1 MGWGHSGAKVRGFY
15 LRGVPAVPWYGR
27 AFDSRQNSGGNSW
40 AFCMGGDDPVFLL
53 HLSTFSNIRFCVKD
67 VITNMDI
74 NLKIFFLQK
83 FSSSSARCHCFHL
96 VTIAIKSLNFQKK
109 KKKKKN
115 KLQNV
120 LVQL

>member
-1 MGWGHSGAKVRGFY
+1 
-15 LRGVPAVPWYGR
+15 
-27 AFDSRQNSGGNSW
+27 
-40 AFCMGGDDPVFLL
+40 MGGDDPVFLL
-53 HLSTFSNIRFCVKD
+53 HLSTFSNIRFCVKG

-109 KKKKKN
+109 KKKKKKKKRKTAKRLSATLN
-115 KLQNV
+115 WSLSC
-120 LVQL
+120 

>member
-1 MGWGHSGAKVRGFY
+1 M
-15 LRGVPAVPWYGR
+15 PWYGG
-27 AFDSRQNSGGNSW
+27 AFDSCQNSGGNSW

-74 NLKIFFLQK
+74 NLQIFFLQK
-83 FSSSSARCHCFHL
+83 FSSSSAHCHYLHL
-96 VTIAIKSLNFQKK
+96 VTIAIKSLNLK

-115 KLQNV
+115 LQNL